1 MVSPCGSARKSGRS
15 GRWRGDGGSLRPAR
29 RAPGLPFLHPVRLA
43 ILGGMGQSVGILLI
57 AVLLVVIVAV
67 AVTRSRGQLSPPHD
81 FDPPMRRS
89 DTPGTRQK
97 VDHLIPGPDDEPLA
111 AKDMP
116 VAGIDIGDRQK
127 VIADLREG
135 EPIVWVR
142 EKDNPHDENAIAL
155 YRTNGQQ
162 IGFVPKERAAEFA
175 SRLDRGSP
183 ITSTI
188 AHTEP
193 FIAEPSGKEMIGVRL
208 TVVPHKLKRK
218 KKQ

>member
-1 MVSPCGSARKSGRS
+1 M
-15 GRWRGDGGSLRPAR
+15 
-29 RAPGLPFLHPVRLA
+29 
-43 ILGGMGQSVGILLI
+43 I

-81 FDPPMRRS
+81 VDPPMRCL
-89 DTPGTRQK
+89 DAPAKTPK
-97 VDHLIPGPDDEPLA
+97 VDYLVPGPDDEPLV
-111 AKDMP
+111 AKEMP

-127 VIADLREG
+127 IIADLRDG

-142 EKDNPHDENAIAL
+142 DKDNPDDENAIAL

-208 TVVPHKLKRK
+208 AVVPHKLKRK